1 MKMFNIKNPFL
12 ERMAIDEK
20 GYPKDGLKEIVLV
33 GRSNVGKSSLINALT
48 NRKKLAYTSSSPG
61 KTRTINFY
69 NMDNKFRI
77 VDLPGYGYAKISMKE
92 RERWKKIIEEYL
104 IKSENI
110 SLICQIIDVRHEP
123 TKLDLIMYD
132 YIRSTG
138 LNYLIIANKLDKL
151 KSSQILKQ
159 ISVINKSI
167 PKLDKDLLIPF
178 SSQDKRGVKEV
189 LTVFESIVDN
199 KKKKI

>member
-1 MKMFNIKNPFL
+1 MVIKMLKINEPFL
-12 ERMAIDEK
+12 ERMAVDEK
-20 GYPKDGLKEIVLV
+20 SYPKDGLKEIVLV
-33 GRSNVGKSSLINALT
+33 GRSNVGKSSFINALT

-92 RERWKKIIEEYL
+92 REKWKMIIEEYL
-104 IKSENI
+104 VKSQNI
-110 SLICQIIDVRHEP
+110 ALICQIIDIRHEP
-123 TKLDLIMYD
+123 TKLDLMMYD

-138 LNYLIIANKLDKL
+138 TDYLIIANKLDKL
-151 KSSQILKQ
+151 KSSQVLKQ
-159 ISVINKSI
+159 VSIINKSLND
-167 PKLDKDLLIPF
+167 LDKDLLIPF

-189 LTVFESIVDN
+189 LNKFEEI
-199 KKKKI
+199 I

>member
-1 MKMFNIKNPFL
+1 MLKIIDPFL
-12 ERMAIDEK
+12 ERMAVDES
-20 GYPKDGLKEIVLV
+20 GYPKDDLKEIVLV
-33 GRSNVGKSSLINALT
+33 GRSNVGKSSFINALT

-69 NMDNKFRI
+69 NIDKKFRI

-92 RERWKKIIEEYL
+92 REKWKKIIEEYL

-110 SLICQIIDVRHEP
+110 ALICQIIDVRHEP
-123 TKLDLIMYD
+123 TKLDLMMYN
-132 YIRSTG
+132 YIVSTG
-138 LNYLIIANKLDKL
+138 IDYLIIANKLDKL

-159 ISVINKSI
+159 ISVINKSL
-167 PKLDKDLLIPF
+167 PAFDKDKLIAF

-189 LTVFESIVDN
+189 LSKFEEI
-199 KKKKI
+199 I

>member
-1 MKMFNIKNPFL
+1 MVIKMLKINEPFL
-12 ERMAIDEK
+12 ERMAVDEK
-20 GYPKDGLKEIVLV
+20 SYPKDGLKEIVLV
-33 GRSNVGKSSLINALT
+33 GRSNVGKSSFINALT

-92 RERWKKIIEEYL
+92 REKWKKIIEEYL
-104 IKSENI
+104 VKSQNI
-110 SLICQIIDVRHEP
+110 ALICQIIDIRHEP
-123 TKLDLIMYD
+123 TKLDLMMYD

-138 LNYLIIANKLDKL
+138 TDYLIIANKLDKL
-151 KSSQILKQ
+151 KSSQVLKQ
-159 ISVINKSI
+159 VSIINKSLQD
-167 PKLDKDLLIPF
+167 LDKDLLIPF

-189 LTVFESIVDN
+189 LNKFEEI
-199 KKKKI
+199 I

>member
-1 MKMFNIKNPFL
+1 MLKINEPFL
-12 ERMAIDEK
+12 ERMAVDEK
-20 GYPKDGLKEIVLV
+20 SYPKDGLKEIVLV
-33 GRSNVGKSSLINALT
+33 GRSNVGKSSFINALT

-92 RERWKKIIEEYL
+92 REKWKKIIEEYL
-104 IKSENI
+104 VKSQNI
-110 SLICQIIDVRHEP
+110 ALICQIIDIRHEP
-123 TKLDLIMYD
+123 TKLDLMMYD

-138 LNYLIIANKLDKL
+138 TDYLIIANKLDKL

-159 ISVINKSI
+159 VSIINKSLYD
-167 PKLDKDLLIPF
+167 LDKDLLIPF

-189 LTVFESIVDN
+189 LNKFEEI
-199 KKKKI
+199 I

>member
-1 MKMFNIKNPFL
+1 MVIKMLKINEPFL
-12 ERMAIDEK
+12 ERMAVDEK
-20 GYPKDGLKEIVLV
+20 SYPKDGLKEIVLV
-33 GRSNVGKSSLINALT
+33 GRSNVGKSSFINALT

-92 RERWKKIIEEYL
+92 REKWKKIIEEYL
-104 IKSENI
+104 IKSQNI
-110 SLICQIIDVRHEP
+110 ALICQIIDIRHEP
-123 TKLDLIMYD
+123 TKLDLMMYD

-138 LNYLIIANKLDKL
+138 TDYLIIANKLDKL

-159 ISVINKSI
+159 VSIINKS
-167 PKLDKDLLIPF
+167 LHDLAKDLLIPF

-189 LTVFESIVDN
+189 LNKFEEI
-199 KKKKI
+199 I

>member
-1 MKMFNIKNPFL
+1 MLKINEPFL
-12 ERMAIDEK
+12 ERMAVDEK
-20 GYPKDGLKEIVLV
+20 SYPKDGLKEIVLV
-33 GRSNVGKSSLINALT
+33 GRSNVGKSSFINALT

-92 RERWKKIIEEYL
+92 REKWKKIIEEYL
-104 IKSENI
+104 IKSQNI
-110 SLICQIIDVRHEP
+110 ALICQIIDIRHEP
-123 TKLDLIMYD
+123 TKLDLMMYD

-138 LNYLIIANKLDKL
+138 TDYLIIANKLDKL
-151 KSSQILKQ
+151 KSSQVLKQ
-159 ISVINKSI
+159 VSIINKSLHD
-167 PKLDKDLLIPF
+167 LDKDLLIHF

-189 LTVFESIVDN
+189 LNKFEEI
-199 KKKKI
+199 I